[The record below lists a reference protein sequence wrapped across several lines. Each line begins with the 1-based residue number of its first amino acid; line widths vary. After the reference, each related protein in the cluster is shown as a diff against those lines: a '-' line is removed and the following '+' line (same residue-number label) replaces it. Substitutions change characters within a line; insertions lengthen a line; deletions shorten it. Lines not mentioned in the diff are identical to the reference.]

1 MAKKNQDNF
10 RFTAKFPKVIT
21 HDKFLKNVDKE
32 LELFKTINFSYDKTL
47 ALLIQLSPSPEIVDG
62 LQPLRE
68 LVRIL
73 DNRFRYAVQVKT
85 PILVPRL
92 RTISL
97 LITIYV
103 WCGIKLLV

>member
-1 MAKKNQDNF
+1 MAKKTQDNF

-21 HDKFLKNVDKE
+21 HDKCLKNVDKE
-32 LELFKTINFSYDKTL
+32 LELFKTINSSYDKTL
-47 ALLIQLSPSPEIVDG
+47 ALLIQLSPPEIVDG

-92 RTISL
+92 CTISL

-103 WCGIKLLV
+103 WGGIKLLV

>member
-1 MAKKNQDNF
+1 MAKKTQDNF

-21 HDKFLKNVDKE
+21 HDKCLKNVDKE
-32 LELFKTINFSYDKTL
+32 LELFKTINSSYDKTL
-47 ALLIQLSPSPEIVDG
+47 ALLIQLSLSPEIVDG
-62 LQPLRE
+62 LQPLRK

>member
-1 MAKKNQDNF
+1 MAKKTQDNF

-21 HDKFLKNVDKE
+21 HDKCLKNVDKE
-32 LELFKTINFSYDKTL
+32 LELFKTITSYDKTL
-47 ALLIQLSPSPEIVDG
+47 ALLIQLSLSPEIVDG
-62 LQPLRE
+62 LQPLRKH
-68 LVRIL
+68 VRIL

>member
-47 ALLIQLSPSPEIVDG
+47 ALLIQLSLSPEIVDG
-62 LQPLRE
+62 LQPLRKH
-68 LVRIL
+68 VRIL